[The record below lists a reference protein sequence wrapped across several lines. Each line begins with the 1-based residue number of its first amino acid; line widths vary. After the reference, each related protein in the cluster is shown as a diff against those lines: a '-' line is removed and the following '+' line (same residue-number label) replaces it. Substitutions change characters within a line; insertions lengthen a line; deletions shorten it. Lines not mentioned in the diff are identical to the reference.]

1 MHRLTGWLP
10 LDVHVVTDSVG
21 RVALVDQQFML
32 LVGPVS
38 MSDRVGVASLCDWLC
53 EYILDT
59 N

>member
-1 MHRLTGWLP
+1 MERLNGWRSLG
-10 LDVHVVTDSVG
+10 VHIVTDSDG
-21 RVALVDQQFML
+21 RVALMDQHLML

-53 EYILDT
+53 GYILDT